1 MCVIRLENIVQDLKY
16 ILENGSAKEQNVLYS
31 AYVEIRRF
39 LAEEGV
45 EKYYLYSV
53 NNKDDIISLMNDYQ
67 KVNAFFIRDLVAEY
81 ENEIEYSEYFEMR
94 GGLYNFVTRNEMV
107 NLIKDNLTQIAVN
120 ILTKP
125 FEGVYKQL
133 YNMIV
138 LPMVLNQKFI
148 KVE

>member
-53 NNKDDIISLMNDYQ
+53 NSKDDIISLMNDYQ
-67 KVNAFFIRDLVAEY
+67 QVNAFFIRDLIAEY

-94 GGLYNFVTRNEMV
+94 GGLYSFVTRNEMA

-138 LPMVLNQKFI
+138 VPMVLIQKFV